1 VFDIVRTALI
11 VTLLLLMSSLP
22 YQPLQTSYTPT
33 FDGNR
38 AYDYL
43 TAQCSFG
50 PRPPGSENLSLCREY
65 IVSIFLEEG
74 WNVTLQN
81 FTYKE
86 TECANIIATWPE
98 RNSSFFV
105 IGAHYDTRPNATE
118 ESSAENRSRP
128 ILGANDGASGVAVLL
143 ELARVLPTATRSS
156 VELVCFDAEDSG
168 DINGWNWIV
177 GSTYFVN
184 QLSQSE
190 ASSITGMILLDMIG
204 DANLVIPREAT
215 STRSLQDNIWQ
226 TAESMG
232 DQNVFVDSSGWSV
245 IDDHSPF
252 LSAGISAVDL
262 IQTPFPWY
270 WHTLEDT
277 PDKCSAASLQVV
289 GQVVETF
296 LVITA
301 GSNITFQPN
310 PPVDYVMVVLL
321 TVPVIL
327 IVSYWLYRRR

>member
-1 VFDIVRTALI
+1 VRIVLFVI
-11 VTLLLLMSSLP
+11 MLLFVSP
-22 YQPLQTSYTPT
+22 VVYHPLQTSYTPA
-33 FDGNR
+33 FDGTR
-38 AYDYL
+38 AYNYL
-43 TAQCSFG
+43 TAQCDFG
-50 PRPPGSENLSLCREY
+50 PRPPGSENLSLCRQY
-65 IVSIFLEEG
+65 IVNAFKEQG

-86 TECANIIATWPE
+86 TECANIIATWSGQ
-98 RNSSFFV
+98 NSSFFV
-105 IGAHYDTRPNATE
+105 IGAHYDTRPKADQE
-118 ESSAENRSRP
+118 ASAENRTRP
-128 ILGANDGASGVAVLL
+128 ILGANDGASGVAALL
-143 ELARVLPTATRSS
+143 ELASTLPIDVRIS
-156 VELVCFDAEDSG
+156 VELVCFDGEDSG

-177 GSTYFVN
+177 GSTYFVD
-184 QLSQSE
+184 QLSQS
-190 ASSITGMILLDMIG
+190 AVGSITGMILLDMIG
-204 DANLVIPREAT
+204 DANLVIPREST

-252 LSAGISAVDL
+252 LDAGIPAVDL

-296 LVITA
+296 IVTAA
-301 GSNITFQPN
+301 GSGITFQSN
-310 PPVDYVMVVLL
+310 LPVDYTMVILIA
-321 TVPVIL
+321 VPVIL
-327 IVSYWLYRRR
+327 VVSYWLYRRR

>member
-1 VFDIVRTALI
+1 MFDIVRTALI
-11 VTLLLLMSSLP
+11 VTLLLLMSSVP
-22 YQPLQTSYTPT
+22 YQALQTSYTPT

-43 TAQCSFG
+43 IDQCAFG
-50 PRPPGSENLSLCREY
+50 PRPPGSENLSQCRQY
-65 IVSIFLEEG
+65 IVNAFEEQG

-98 RNSSFFV
+98 QKSSFFI

-143 ELARVLPTATRSS
+143 ELASVLPTDARSS

-177 GSTYFVN
+177 GSTYFVS

-190 ASSITGMILLDMIG
+190 VSSITGMILLDMIG

-215 STRSLQDNIWQ
+215 STRSLQDSLWQ

-252 LSAGISAVDL
+252 LDAEIPAVDL

-277 PDKCSAASLQVV
+277 PNKCSAASLQVV

-296 LVITA
+296 IVTAA
-301 GSNITFQPN
+301 GSDITFQPN
-310 PPVDYVMVVLL
+310 PPVDYVMVILL
-321 TVPVIL
+321 AVPVIL